1 MPPGPR
7 PGGAENAPR
16 FPLFVDLTNS
26 KIALVGGGRVAARR
40 AKALAPFGCSL
51 TVIAPDIS
59 PEIEALGARIVRRAF
74 RAGDCAGFDLVLAA
88 TDDRETNHA
97 VGEEA
102 RRLGIPANVCD
113 APGECGFFFPAVVRR
128 DALVVGVTA
137 SGTNHALAKAAADSL
152 RTRMEEWIP
161 KEVTADAAT

>member
-1 MPPGPR
+1 M
-7 PGGAENAPR
+7 
-16 FPLFVDLTNS
+16 
-26 KIALVGGGRVAARR
+26 
-40 AKALAPFGCSL
+40 
-51 TVIAPDIS
+51 
-59 PEIEALGARIVRRAF
+59 
-74 RAGDCAGFDLVLAA
+74 GFDLVLAA